1 MIWRMI
7 GSLMPSTR
15 NHRESWSACIKPLKR
30 MAFSTVL
37 RFTALHLFLCC
48 SLLLLGSA
56 ATAEVK
62 DSHGNALGVGLPA
75 KPTAD
80 FDGGRI
86 GTGYL
91 AKCVLGA
98 DAPAVCTFYPR
109 NEDGSFAIDLAG
121 RAYYAVKSSAV
132 EITVDYD
139 NGARMV
145 PLGRF
150 TRSRRDPACWL
161 QGGERGI
168 CIYRSTD
175 TAPAGEAMP
184 TSRPPAR

>member
-1 MIWRMI
+1 MKAESSLRHLTARDNWSGCEFS
-7 GSLMPSTR
+7 GSAP
-15 NHRESWSACIKPLKR
+15 R
-30 MAFSTVL
+30 MAFSRVL
-37 RFTALHLFLCC
+37 RSADVHLFLCC
-48 SLLLLGSA
+48 SLLLLGTT
-56 ATAEVK
+56 ATAQVK
-62 DSHGNALGVGLPA
+62 DSQGNALGIGLPA

-121 RAYYAVKSSAV
+121 RAYYANKSSAA
-132 EITVDYD
+132 EIIVNYD
-139 NGARMV
+139 NGVRMV
-145 PLGRF
+145 PLGTF

-161 QGGERGI
+161 QGGERRI
-168 CIYRSTD
+168 CIYRST
-175 TAPAGEAMP
+175 
-184 TSRPPAR
+184 AR